1 MIIGGSR
8 SRGVVSLPG
17 EGETVAAPSRSHGF
31 GLRRSSRI
39 EPSFPICVEPD
50 TPAKGR
56 EIKIYRTAEN
66 GRADGAATP
75 SARRTRRR

>member
-17 EGETVAAPSRSHGF
+17 EGEAAASRSHGF